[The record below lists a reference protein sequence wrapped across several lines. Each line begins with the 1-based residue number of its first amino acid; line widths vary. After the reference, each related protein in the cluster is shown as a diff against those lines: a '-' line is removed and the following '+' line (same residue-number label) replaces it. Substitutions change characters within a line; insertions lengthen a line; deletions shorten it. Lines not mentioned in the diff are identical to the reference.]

1 MAADATG
8 GGGLSK
14 ESGKSC
20 STGTYERSN
29 PSSGMERVME
39 NQAEMIKSQQNQLS
53 DKDQR
58 MNEMLQLM
66 QLQGQQ
72 IDELEKR
79 RKTDQQSTRLN
90 ADAADLQRAVG
101 ALQTA
106 LQGRN
111 QRISQLTAEL
121 QNTTSRNARLQSSV
135 SAFSQRVQDVERDAQ
150 PSGGSKTLGS
160 LQMRSSASGGSQGRG
175 EISAPNSF
183 GHADPAPPQ
192 RRALRLEV
200 THNIICSLM

>member
-90 ADAADLQRAVG
+90 AAAISDAADLQRAVG

-150 PSGGSKTLGS
+150 
-160 LQMRSSASGGSQGRG
+160 MRSSASGGSQGRG

>member
-150 PSGGSKTLGS
+150 
-160 LQMRSSASGGSQGRG
+160 MRSSASGGSQGRG